1 MREHLQKYV
10 AYILYVTQKSQKSQR
25 TQKYFLEHEFFEFF
39 ESLNVTQ
46 KSAFKANLGAANTEP
61 SLLELC

>member
-1 MREHLQKYV
+1 MEHLQKYV
-10 AYILYVTQKSQKSQR
+10 ACILYVTR
-25 TQKYFLEHEFFEFF
+25 KYFFEPEFF
-39 ESLNVTQ
+39 ESYESFNVTQ